1 MNKLVMLL
9 CLALA
14 SVSPAA
20 EEAVADPL
28 RLRAQT
34 ALNAIGPE
42 LLAAHLRND
51 GMANTMVS
59 SASLFWALSV
69 LALGADGDTAALL
82 DARLLTDRD
91 APLTEVAPQLAA
103 LLTTEGGGHARH
115 GAFQLSNSV
124 WSTNGASDGA
134 PFVLDEAFIAAA
146 ERLYGAV
153 HRSLDFAAPGA
164 SEPINAW
171 AEETTNGLI
180 PTIIDDKLLSGLDWV
195 ILNTALFEGSWG
207 TAMRRKDASDDY
219 RFVGL
224 DGHAQAA
231 ETINTVDY
239 VARVADL
246 DDGSVVFQLPF
257 AGGRYAFIAHLPAA
271 DQADIPAWLQDAAV
285 PGFAGV
291 AARLLAGEGKGAL
304 QQLSIRLPVFDFNDS
319 VSMSPGS
326 PIARALGLAPL
337 FEPGADFSR
346 LSATPS
352 RVDIIKQDTRIELDE
367 KGVRAAAATLIGGVR
382 ATTVQPSY
390 SRRVIVV
397 DRPFA
402 FGIVERGSQA
412 LLFNGVVVSL
422 PAKE

>member
-69 LALGADGDTAALL
+69 LALGADGDAAALL

-103 LLTTEGGGHARH
+103 LLTTEGDGRARH

-207 TAMRRKDASDDY
+207 TAMRRKDAGDDY

-239 VARVADL
+239 VARVTDL

-271 DQADIPAWLQDAAV
+271 DQADIAAWLQDTAV
-285 PGFAGV
+285 PGFADM
-291 AARLLAGEGKGAL
+291 AARLLAGEGGGAL
-304 QQLSIRLPVFDFNDS
+304 QQLSIRLPVFAFNDS

-382 ATTVQPSY
+382 ATSVRPSY
-390 SRRVIVV
+390 PRRVIVV

-422 PAKE
+422 PVAE